1 MITIALTKGRIEKD
15 TVKILAE
22 AGFDMDFMA
31 DKGRN
36 LIFIDEAQDLRFLLV
51 KAPDVATYVEHGI
64 ADVGVVGSDVLY
76 DHPGSYL
83 EMLDLNIGLCKF
95 SVASIPSYNPSDHKR
110 KKIATKYPKIATDF
124 FNSKDEDVEI
134 VSIQGSVEIA
144 PVIGLT
150 DAIVDIVETGNTLVA
165 NGLVVFEDIVR
176 VSSRLIANSAS
187 IKKNP
192 EIMTLIDRLQA
203 VVGNEEVAF
212 NG

>member
-15 TVKILAE
+15 TVKILTQ
-22 AGFDMDFMA
+22 AGFDMTFMA

-36 LIFIDEAQDLRFLLV
+36 LIFVDPTQTLRFLLV

-64 ADVGVVGSDVLY
+64 ADLGVVGSDVLY
-76 DHPGSYL
+76 EHPGAYL

-95 SVASIPSYNPSDHKR
+95 SVASIPSYEPTDHKR
-110 KKIATKYPKIATDF
+110 KTIATKYPKVATDF
-124 FNSKDEDVEI
+124 FNSKGEDVEI

-150 DAIVDIVETGNTLVA
+150 DAIVDIVETGHTLAA
-165 NGLVVFEDIVR
+165 NGLLVFEDIMR

-192 EIMTLIDRLQA
+192 DIMRLVARLQA

>member
-15 TVKILAE
+15 TVKILTQ
-22 AGFDMDFMA
+22 AGFEMTFMA

-36 LIFIDEAQDLRFLLV
+36 LIFVDPTQTLRFLLV

-64 ADVGVVGSDVLY
+64 ADLGVVGSDVLY
-76 DHPGSYL
+76 EHPGAYL

-95 SVASIPSYNPSDHKR
+95 SVASIPSYEPTDHKR
-110 KKIATKYPKIATDF
+110 KTIATKYPKVATDF
-124 FNSKDEDVEI
+124 FNSKGEDVEI

-150 DAIVDIVETGNTLVA
+150 DAIVDIVETGHTLAA
-165 NGLVVFEDIVR
+165 NGLLVFEDIMR

-192 EIMTLIDRLQA
+192 DIMRLVDRLQA

>member
-15 TVKILAE
+15 TVKILTQ
-22 AGFDMDFMA
+22 AGFDMTFMG

-36 LIFIDEAQDLRFLLV
+36 LIFVDPSQTLRFLLV
-51 KAPDVATYVEHGI
+51 KAPDVVTYVEHGI
-64 ADVGVVGSDVLY
+64 ADLGVVGSDVLY
-76 DHPGSYL
+76 EHPGAYL

-95 SVASIPSYNPSDHKR
+95 SVASIPTFEPTYHKR
-110 KKIATKYPKIATDF
+110 KTIATKYPKVATDF
-124 FNSKDEDVEI
+124 FNSKGEDVEI

-150 DAIVDIVETGNTLVA
+150 DAIVDIVETGHTLAA
-165 NGLVVFEDIVR
+165 NGLIVFEDIMR
-176 VSSRLIANSAS
+176 ASSRLIANSAS

-192 EIMTLIDRLQA
+192 DIMKLVDRLQA